1 MSFGV
6 AFQLELES
14 ETKEEALV
22 VYVLFISRY
31 DDDADVVYIYT

>member
-6 AFQLELES
+6 AFQLES

-22 VYVLFISRY
+22 VYVLFLSRY
-31 DDDADVVYIYT
+31 DDDADVVYICA